1 MLIGIDLGTTNSLV
15 ACFRN
20 GRAELIPNRLGNVL
34 TPSVVSIDEAGKLYI
49 GEAARERALLH
60 PLQSAAVFKRSMGTD
75 RDFRLGDRHFRAE
88 ELSSLILKS
97 LKEDA
102 EAHLGEPVTDAII
115 SVPAYFN
122 DHQRKATKLA
132 GELAGLNVVRIINEP
147 TAAAIA
153 HGMAEQDD
161 ARDRKSVV

>member
-97 LKEDA
+97 LK
-102 EAHLGEPVTDAII
+102 
-115 SVPAYFN
+115 
-122 DHQRKATKLA
+122 
-132 GELAGLNVVRIINEP
+132 
-147 TAAAIA
+147 
-153 HGMAEQDD
+153 
-161 ARDRKSVV
+161 

>member
-20 GRAELIPNRLGNVL
+20 GRAELIPIRLGNVL
-34 TPSVVSIDEAGKLYI
+34 TPSVVSIDDTGKLYI
-49 GEAARERALLH
+49 GEAARERARLH

-102 EAHLGEPVTDAII
+102 EAHLG
-115 SVPAYFN
+115 
-122 DHQRKATKLA
+122 
-132 GELAGLNVVRIINEP
+132 
-147 TAAAIA
+147 
-153 HGMAEQDD
+153 
-161 ARDRKSVV
+161 

>member
-34 TPSVVSIDEAGKLYI
+34 TPSVVSIDEGGKLYI

-122 DHQRKATKLA
+122 DHQYLATNQEVMEKI
-132 GELAGLNVVRIINEP
+132 EKMK
-147 TAAAIA
+147 T
-153 HGMAEQDD
+153 
-161 ARDRKSVV
+161 KSILCLFL

>member
-102 EAHLGEPVTDAII
+102 
-115 SVPAYFN
+115 
-122 DHQRKATKLA
+122 
-132 GELAGLNVVRIINEP
+132 
-147 TAAAIA
+147 
-153 HGMAEQDD
+153 
-161 ARDRKSVV
+161 